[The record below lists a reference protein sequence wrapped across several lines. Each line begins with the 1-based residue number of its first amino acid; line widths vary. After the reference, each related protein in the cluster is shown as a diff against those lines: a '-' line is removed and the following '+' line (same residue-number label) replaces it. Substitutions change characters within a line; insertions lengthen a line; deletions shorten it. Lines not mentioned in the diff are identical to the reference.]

1 MFFSKDIS
9 RFSFSKL
16 TKKFLCKKMRDEKEK
31 KMKKERKN
39 KEKERKRK
47 KEKEKRGREK
57 KYMLALKSRYN
68 TEI

>member
-16 TKKFLCKKMRDEKEK
+16 KKKFLCKKMRDEKEK
-31 KMKKERKN
+31 KMKKERK
-39 KEKERKRK
+39 KKERERERK
-47 KEKEKRGREK
+47 KERK